1 VARVGF
7 AFVAAVAFGFSITLA
22 GCSKQSPPGER
33 VASAASQARP
43 TAGQVAGSREGVAV
57 VAADGA
63 APGAGAGAGERGGA
77 GAAIVKLP
85 QTELTWRY
93 ADTPVGPMNAVVV
106 VPERVADER
115 FPVLLTFHG
124 TGEARKGP
132 EKGARGWLDDYGMAR
147 ALERLKHPPITADD
161 LQGFVDEGR
170 LAQLN
175 AALAREPYRGLVIV
189 NSYTPDMLRGDEPFS
204 KIAPLAKFVI
214 EELLAR
220 AGRETPAIGTPQT
233 TGVDGI
239 SLGGRAALAIGLRNP
254 EAFAAVGGLQPAFDL
269 DNAGAVAARAAQ
281 AHQKNPALSFRLL
294 TSDGDYFLGSTKAM
308 SAAMKQ
314 AGVPHTLVIW
324 PGPHDYPF
332 NRGPAVYELL
342 IHHDRVL
349 RGLPPI

>member
-1 VARVGF
+1 MAAAANRGLSSATAVSPAREHASEGL
-7 AFVAAVAFGFSITLA
+7 GSA
-22 GCSKQSPPGER
+22 G
-33 VASAASQARP
+33 
-43 TAGQVAGSREGVAV
+43 
-57 VAADGA
+57 GA
-63 APGAGAGAGERGGA
+63 ANAL
-77 GAAIVKLP
+77 VKSP
-85 QTELTWRY
+85 QTEVTWSY
-93 ADTPVGPMNAVVV
+93 PDTPVGPMNAVVV
-106 VPERVADER
+106 VPERLADER

-132 EKGARGWLDDYGMAR
+132 EKGARGWLDDYGMSR
-147 ALERLKHPPITADD
+147 ALTRLKHPPLTSEDM
-161 LQGFVDEGR
+161 QGFVDEGR
-170 LAQLN
+170 LAKLN
-175 AALAREPYRGLVIV
+175 AALAKEPYRGLVIV

-204 KIAPLAKFVI
+204 KVSPLAKFVI

-220 AGRETPAIGTPQT
+220 ASRETPAIGTPQT

-254 EAFAAVGGLQPAFDL
+254 EAFASVGGLQPAFDL
-269 DNAGAVAARAAQ
+269 DNASAVATRAAQ

-294 TSDGDYFLGSTKAM
+294 TSEGDYFLASTKAM

-314 AGVPHTLVIW
+314 AGVPHTLVVW